1 MISRIHSKLGT
12 AGLVV
17 AIVALVAALGGGAYA
32 AQQGLNGKQK
42 KEVKKIA
49 KKFAGKPGPAG
60 PQGPKGDTGAAGP
73 AGKDGTN
80 GTDGTDGDDGAP
92 GAKGEAGMCSA
103 EEPECSLAPGGV
115 LTGVWSAAG
124 GEDDLALASIS
135 FPVRVSPAP
144 VAVYPFKLAGIY
156 SLGYEVEDGKKTLVG
171 PYPCISGCAGEG
183 ATEQE
188 PEKTPVEGLEEAQA
202 AYLEACPGTAAEPEA
217 TAGVL
222 CIYVKDRQGVLA
234 DPVSTFTG
242 SLSESA
248 HEFGVTLA
256 FEINAPDTYTR
267 GSWAVAG

>member
-49 KKFAGKPGPAG
+49 KKFAGAPGPAG
-60 PQGPKGDTGAAGP
+60 PQGLKGDTGATGP

-80 GTDGTDGDDGAP
+80 GTNGTDGDDGAP

-124 GEDDLALASIS
+124 GEGDLALASIS

-144 VAVYPFKLAGIY
+144 TAVYPFKLAATY
-156 SLGYEVEDGKKTLVG
+156 SLGYELEDGKKTLVG

-183 ATEQE
+183 AAEQAD
-188 PEKTPVEGLEEAQA
+188 PTAAFEEAQS
-202 AYLEACPGTAAEPEA
+202 AYLQACPGTAAEPEA

-222 CIYVKDRQGVLA
+222 CIYVKDKQGGPA
-234 DPVSTFTG
+234 DPVSTLTEP
-242 SLSESA
+242 LSESA

-256 FEINAPDTYTR
+256 FELGSEDSYAR
-267 GSWAVAG
+267 GSWAVVG